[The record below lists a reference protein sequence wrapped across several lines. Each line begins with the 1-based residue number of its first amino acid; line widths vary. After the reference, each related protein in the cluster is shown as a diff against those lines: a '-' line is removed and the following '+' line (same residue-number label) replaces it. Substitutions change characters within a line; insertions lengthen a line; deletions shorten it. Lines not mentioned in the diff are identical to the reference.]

1 MCPDR
6 KHSLHCRDTNRTL
19 IQLHGVCLTAGRRP
33 LVDSGS
39 DSSVRDEHRSSLC
52 SSSHR
57 GANKAPS
64 SSVFNDPSHSWEC
77 AGRYGCAI
85 LEEMNPCPDPAWMSC
100 RYRLIPPAVTKTW
113 TESKTVFLKSSQEGW
128 AERSGLWS
136 APARPFPLF
145 GVCPAHLLPLSSAK
159 QVKQSHSLC
168 FPTGHT
174 VSEVWLCYS
183 FNPVEHFGD
192 FFFVSYPVTVFLN
205 W

>member
-6 KHSLHCRDTNRTL
+6 KHPLHCRDTNRTSSCTVSVSL
-19 IQLHGVCLTAGRRP
+19 QDAGPLWILDLT
-33 LVDSGS
+33 
-39 DSSVRDEHRSSLC
+39 VRSETSTEAHFVLP
-52 SSSHR
+52 HT

-113 TESKTVFLKSSQEGW
+113 TERKKSSQEGW
-128 AERSGLWS
+128 AERSSLWS

-145 GVCPAHLLPLSSAK
+145 GVCPAHLLPLSSVK
-159 QVKQSHSLC
+159 QVKRIHSLC